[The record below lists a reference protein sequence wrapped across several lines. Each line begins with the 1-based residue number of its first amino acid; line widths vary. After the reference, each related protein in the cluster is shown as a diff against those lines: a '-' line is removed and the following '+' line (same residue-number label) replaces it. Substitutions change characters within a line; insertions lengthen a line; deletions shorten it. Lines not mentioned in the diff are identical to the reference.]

1 MEVNDDSIGPQLEDY
16 EYQAAISIA
25 DRIRRAET
33 TEEILM
39 LTQAY
44 SSFNQTV
51 LQRITTMAY
60 LNQALGDD
68 DGEYYE
74 YD

>member
-25 DRIRRAET
+25 DRIQHSKT

-39 LTQAY
+39 LTEAY
-44 SSFNQTV
+44 AAFNQTV
-51 LQRITTMAY
+51 LQRIATSAY
-60 LNQALGDD
+60 LDQALGYDEGD
-68 DGEYYE
+68 YYE
-74 YD
+74 

>member
-25 DRIRRAET
+25 DRIRYAKT

-39 LTQAY
+39 LTEAY
-44 SSFNQTV
+44 SSFTQTV
-51 LQRITTMAY
+51 MQRIATFAY
-60 LNQALGDD
+60 LDNALGRNDD
-68 DGEYYE
+68 
-74 YD
+74 

>member
-60 LNQALGDD
+60 LDQALGYDEE
-68 DGEYYE
+68 EYYE
-74 YD
+74 

>member
-25 DRIRRAET
+25 DRIRYAKT

-39 LTQAY
+39 LTEAY
-44 SSFNQTV
+44 SSFTQTV
-51 LQRITTMAY
+51 MQRIATFAY
-60 LNQALGDD
+60 LDNALGRNND
-68 DGEYYE
+68 
-74 YD
+74 

>member
-1 MEVNDDSIGPQLEDY
+1 MMVNDDSIGPQLEDY
-16 EYQAAISIA
+16 EYQASISIV
-25 DRIRRAET
+25 DRIRYAKT

-51 LQRITTMAY
+51 LQRIATMAY
-60 LNQALGDD
+60 LNQALG
-68 DGEYYE
+68 EE
-74 YD
+74 E